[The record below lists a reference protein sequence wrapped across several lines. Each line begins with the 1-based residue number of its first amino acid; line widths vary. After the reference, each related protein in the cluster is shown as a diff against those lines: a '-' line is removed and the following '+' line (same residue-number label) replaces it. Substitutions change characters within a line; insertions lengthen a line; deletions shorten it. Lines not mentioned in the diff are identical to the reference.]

1 MIIGATSVFHIAREI
16 WRLTDWLQS
25 DWHRPVSTIRDYCER
40 NTKRTGG
47 EVMTAPPGASAAA
60 AALLDVLLV
69 VQGLREHREV
79 HLPLED
85 GRA

>member
-1 MIIGATSVFHIAREI
+1 
-16 WRLTDWLQS
+16 
-25 DWHRPVSTIRDYCER
+25 
-40 NTKRTGG
+40 
-47 EVMTAPPGASAAA
+47 MTAPPGASAAA